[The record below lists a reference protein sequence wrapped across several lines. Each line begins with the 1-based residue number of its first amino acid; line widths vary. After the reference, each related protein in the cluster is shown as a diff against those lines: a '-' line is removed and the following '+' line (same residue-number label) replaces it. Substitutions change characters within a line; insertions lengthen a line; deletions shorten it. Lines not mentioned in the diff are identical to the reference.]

1 MTASIFYSNGING
14 TPSSN
19 SVTQFL
25 DTVLRVEQNS
35 FEILTK
41 LSQIVAGSSQTV
53 HVSVENTDGSFSTY
67 ELPSIGFLQNEI
79 KRIDKNFATLSGID
93 GEAIVRMPDGS
104 YKKLIEPR
112 LFKEPAEIGALQV
125 PVKFYNKPNWFF
137 ENFLSPLL
145 FVNFDVSQ
153 YVDFDLQQ
161 VYMKRV
167 ILNTVDDAQ
176 KSYFDNTYRGKNDVD
191 HDALLKDLAAQKIGY
206 FVDEDI
212 VNLPSTIVRFSGNF
226 TIVNVVEETQ
236 QSLDSNN
243 VTVTTKVTRYVL
255 DKISYTDNLLTTKDS
270 MTLKV
275 GDKLDLD
282 ELTQFEITFID
293 SSTNKVGLK
302 KLSGID
308 SLGIGSRLSVSPIPF
323 SVKNVQIN
331 IGFNEREVL
340 FVKPI
345 DKNFNVTTRNF
356 SPGVAIFT
364 NDLTIDTPDGTLSLE
379 EYYNSQVSDFSKVF
393 LGTAKEKPI
402 PAVLAVA
409 PDAPVLSP
417 ENFKV
422 VLVNSQKLDTSS
434 IDDIKKKTAQKNSVS
449 SEISQLDIAIEK
461 KKQELNTSK
470 FNSDAERNAVK
481 NQLDELIR
489 EKTAKS
495 NLYASLVQDLSTLA
509 QNPPSSVDSPKYR
522 IRGFWPIPA
531 PKISENTSPQN
542 VVQFLVSYRYLSL
555 NGNAPGA
562 EQYDFVDNAGKTV
575 RAYFSNWVEF
585 KTELRKKTFDA
596 TTGVYKWAEENV
608 QDADTIN
615 INQLDIPISKGE
627 KVEIR
632 IKSISEAGWPVN
644 PQTSDWSFSIVIDFP
659 AELEQESEIQT
670 SLKQADA
677 EQIRVQFNQ
686 DLAARG
692 VDTHLS
698 SSFVQKDKYYA
709 HTADAIASGF
719 FNADGSIID
728 LYNKLKELENNYN
741 SLKAMIEKAKGVL
754 NVTVVDPNGTT
765 YAVSNNSTVS
775 LFSGYYLDRVNA
787 LPVSERKGAIL
798 TDIYK
803 IVIKNTAASP
813 LQLASAYP
821 GGLDLDLPVSSP
833 STSDKD
839 YDISRRYDLGS
850 LSLSGLRNTSTR
862 NGIKYQTA
870 PFQSSQ
876 VLSQYIYV
884 RHTDIGLKNPLID
897 ASGLTA
903 SAGPMSTN
911 FSYYPDMTAAG
922 PQASFIWNG
931 SYSGTAPSG
940 NGFATE
946 FCVHVDHPA
955 INDGSASSLSSMN
968 IPAFSTSNAVYPKFV
983 HAFAFERDSSV
994 SNANVQARYC
1004 LPSDVAGNANSYPVK
1019 LGFYNDDRYL
1029 IGKKT
1034 CGSYLYLSPSSYADV
1049 LVNGTDY
1056 RAIRSVEFGDENAI
1070 EIPVIFQFR
1079 MTDYYGTSNTG
1090 TGRIGGVDNVINLT
1104 YVKKMGIDVLVKDES
1119 TFSFDLQISAK
1130 YKTDTPSQTSV
1141 NPVKNAIQFESK
1153 VADYFDRFNIV

>member
-1 MTASIFYSNGING
+1 MTASIFYSNGIN
-14 TPSSN
+14 TMPSSN

-53 HVSVENTDGSFSTY
+53 QVSVENTDGSFSSY

-79 KRIDKNFATLSGID
+79 KRIDKNFTTLSGMD

-104 YKKLIEPR
+104 YKKLIEAR

-145 FVNFDVSQ
+145 FVNFDVSR

-176 KSYFDNTYRGKNDVD
+176 KSYFDNTYKGKNEVD

-212 VNLPSTIVRFSGNF
+212 VNLPNTIVRFSGNF
-226 TIVNVVEETQ
+226 TVVNVVEEVQ
-236 QSLDSNN
+236 QTLDSNN
-243 VTVTTKVTRYVL
+243 VTVNTKVTRYVF

-282 ELTQFEITFID
+282 DLTQFEITFID
-293 SSTNKVGLK
+293 SSTNKVGVK
-302 KLSGID
+302 KLSGVD
-308 SLGIGSRLSVSPIPF
+308 SLGIGSRLTISPIPF

-356 SPGVAIFT
+356 SPGVAIYT
-364 NDLTIDTPDGTLSLE
+364 NDLTIDTPDGTLTLE

-402 PAVLAVA
+402 PAVLAVT
-409 PDAPVLSP
+409 PDSPVLSP

-434 IDDIKKKTAQKNSVS
+434 IDEIKKKTAQKNSVS

-495 NLYASLVQDLSTLA
+495 NLYASLVQDLSTIA

-531 PKISENTSPQN
+531 AKVSENTSPQN

-555 NGNAPGA
+555 NGNAPGS

-596 TTGVYKWAEENV
+596 TTGVYKWSEENV
-608 QDADTIN
+608 QDADVTN

-632 IKSISEAGWPVN
+632 IKSISEAGWPMN
-644 PQTSDWSFSIVIDFP
+644 PQMSDWSSSIVIDFP
-659 AELEQESEIQT
+659 AELEQEAEIET

-686 DLAARG
+686 DLAAKG

-698 SSFVQKDKYYA
+698 TSFVQKDKYYA

-741 SLKAMIEKAKGVL
+741 ALKAMIEKAKGVL

-787 LPVSERKGAIL
+787 LPAFERKGAIL

-803 IVIKNTAASP
+803 VVIKNSAASP
-813 LQLASAYP
+813 LQLASSYP
-821 GGLDLDLPVSSP
+821 GGLDQDLPVSSP

-862 NGIKYQTA
+862 NGVKYQTA

-876 VLSQYIYV
+876 VPSQYVYV
-884 RHTDIGLKNPLID
+884 RYTDIGLKNPLID
-897 ASGLTA
+897 ADGLTA
-903 SAGPMSTN
+903 SSGAVPSN
-911 FSYYPDMTAAG
+911 FTYYPDMTTAG
-922 PQASFIWNG
+922 TQASFVWNG
-931 SYSGTAPSG
+931 SYTGTAPNG
-940 NGFATE
+940 NGFVSE
-946 FCVHVDHPA
+946 FCIHVDHPE
-955 INDGSASSLSSMN
+955 INDGSASSLSSKNM
-968 IPAFSTSNAVYPKFV
+968 PTFSTTNAVYPKFV
-983 HAFAFERDSSV
+983 QAYAFERDSSV
-994 SNANVQARYC
+994 SNSNVQSRYC
-1004 LPSDVAGNANSYPVK
+1004 LPGSLAGSVDSYPVK

-1034 CGSYLYLSPSSYADV
+1034 CGSYLYLSPASYADV
-1049 LVNGTDY
+1049 LVNGSDY

-1104 YVKKMGIDVLVKDES
+1104 YVKKMGLDVLVKDES

>member
-1 MTASIFYSNGING
+1 MTPSIFYSNGINA

-53 HVSVENTDGSFSTY
+53 QVSVENTDGTFSSY

-79 KRIDKNFATLSGID
+79 RRIDKNFATLSGMD

-112 LFKEPAEIGALQV
+112 LFREPAEIGSLQV

-145 FVNFDVSQ
+145 FVNFDVSK

-167 ILNTVDDAQ
+167 ILNTIDDNQ
-176 KSYFDNTYRGKNDVD
+176 KSYFDNNYRGKNDVD
-191 HDALLKDLAAQKIGY
+191 HDSLLKDLAAQKIGY
-206 FVDEDI
+206 FVDEDV
-212 VNLPSTIVRFSGNF
+212 VNLPSTIVRFSGSF
-226 TIVNVVEETQ
+226 TIVNMVDEIQ
-236 QSLDSNN
+236 QTLNSNN
-243 VTVTTKVTRYVL
+243 VTVNTKVTRYVF
-255 DKISYTDNLLTTKDS
+255 DKITYTDNLLTTKES

-275 GDKLDLD
+275 GDKIDLD

-293 SSTNKVGLK
+293 SSTNKVGLRK
-302 KLSGID
+302 MSGLD
-308 SLGIGSRLSVSPIPF
+308 SLGIGSKLSVSPVPF

-364 NDLTIDTPDGTLSLE
+364 NDLTIDTPDGTLTLE

-402 PAVLAVA
+402 PAVLAVP
-409 PDAPVLSP
+409 PDAPSVSL

-422 VLVNSQKLDTSS
+422 VLINSQKLDTSS
-434 IDDIKKKTAQKNSVS
+434 INEIKKKTAQKNSVS

-509 QNPPSSVDSPKYR
+509 QNPPASVDSPKYR
-522 IRGFWPIPA
+522 VRGFWPIPA
-531 PKISENTSPQN
+531 PKVSENTAPQS

-555 NGNAPGA
+555 NGNAPGS
-562 EQYDFVDNAGKTV
+562 EQYDFIDNSGKTV
-575 RAYFSNWVEF
+575 RAYFSNWVEY
-585 KTELRKKTFDA
+585 KTELRKKIFDT
-596 TTGVYKWAEENV
+596 TTGVYKWAEENL

-632 IKSISEAGWPVN
+632 IKSISEAGWPMN
-644 PQTSDWSFSIVIDFP
+644 PQMSDWSSTIVIDFP
-659 AELEQESEIQT
+659 SELEQESEIQT

-692 VDTHLS
+692 VDTHLAT
-698 SSFVQKDKYYA
+698 SFVQKDKYYA

-728 LYNKLKELENNYN
+728 LYNKIKELENNYN

-754 NVTVVDPNGTT
+754 SVTIVDPAGSS
-765 YAVSNNSTVS
+765 YSIANNSTVS
-775 LFSGYYLDRVNA
+775 LFSGYYSDRVSA
-787 LPVSERKGAIL
+787 LPASERKGAIL

-803 IVIKNTAASP
+803 LVIKNSAASP
-813 LQLASAYP
+813 LQLASSYP

-833 STSDKD
+833 TTSDKD

-850 LSLSGLRNTSTR
+850 ISLSGLRNTSTR
-862 NGIKYQTA
+862 NGIKYQA
-870 PFQSSQ
+870 SPFQSSQ

-884 RHTDIGLKNPLID
+884 RYTDIGLKNPLIEVE
-897 ASGLTA
+897 GLTA
-903 SAGPMSTN
+903 SLGPVPSN
-911 FSYYPDMTAAG
+911 FTYYPDLTTVG
-922 PQASFIWNG
+922 TQASFIWNG
-931 SYSGTAPSG
+931 FYTGTAPNG
-940 NGFATE
+940 NGYATE
-946 FCVHVDHPA
+946 FCIHIDHPE
-955 INDGSASSLSSMN
+955 INDGSAPSLYSKN
-968 IPAFSTSNAVYPKFV
+968 LPAFSTTSAVYPKFV
-983 HAFAFERDSSV
+983 HAYAFERDSSV
-994 SNANVQARYC
+994 SNSSLQSRYC
-1004 LPSDVAGNANSYPVK
+1004 LPSNVNGDVDSYPVK
-1019 LGFYNDDRYL
+1019 LGFYNNDRYL

-1034 CGSYLYLSPSSYADV
+1034 CGSYLFMSPASYADI

-1070 EIPVIFQFR
+1070 EIPIIFQFR

-1104 YVKKMGIDVLVKDES
+1104 YVKKMGLDVLVKDES
-1119 TFSFDLQISAK
+1119 VFSFDLQISAK
-1130 YKTDTPSQTSV
+1130 YKTDTPSQTSL
-1141 NPVKNAIQFESK
+1141 NPVKNSIQFESK